1 MDRDQQYGP
10 DGRLHVSSAM
20 EADRTL
26 VVVEGEA
33 DFTTSP
39 RLAEA
44 LEEAVTNRAGR
55 VDVDLGR
62 LSFCDCSC
70 VHVLLTAREHARET
84 GVRFAC
90 VALSPCAERVL
101 ELTQAGPLLQA
112 AA

>member
-1 MDRDQQYGP
+1 MDSGLQSGP
-10 DGRLHVSSAM
+10 GGCLRVSSAVG
-20 EADRTL
+20 ADRTL

-44 LEEAVTNRAGR
+44 LEEAMANRVGR
-55 VDVDLGR
+55 VDVDLGS

-70 VHVLLTAREHARET
+70 VHVLLAARERAM
-84 GVRFAC
+84 GAGLMFAC

-112 AA
+112 A